1 MSFDQSKWI
10 WKNGRIIPW
19 SEASVHV
26 SAHALH
32 YGSGV
37 FEGMR
42 CYETA
47 DGPAVFRMDEHLER
61 LFASAAAYSME
72 IPYTR
77 EEIEDAV
84 CEVIERNGFRS
95 CYIRPICFFGS
106 DTLGVHPRN
115 CPVDMAILTWP
126 WGAYLGAEAQETGVR
141 VTVSSWEKFGSR
153 MMPAT
158 AKACGQYLNSLLA
171 VREAFSK
178 GYDEGLLLNADGTI
192 AEGSGENLFI
202 VRDGRLLTNDERS
215 SILLGITRDVVIEI
229 ARDLGLEVEVRELWL
244 DDLLMADEAFFTGTA
259 TEVAPI
265 REVDEARIGSGARG
279 PITEKI
285 QRVFF
290 AATSGTEPRYRG
302 WLRYVSRQP
311 AETF

>member
-10 WKNGRIIPW
+10 WKNGRIMPW
-19 SEASVHV
+19 GDASVHV

-61 LFASAAAYSME
+61 LFASAAVYSMA

-77 EEIEDAV
+77 EQIEDAI

-95 CYIRPICFFGS
+95 CYVRPICFFGS

-115 CPVDMAILTWP
+115 CPIDMAILTWP
-126 WGAYLGAEAQETGVR
+126 WGAYLGDTQETGVR

-171 VREAFSK
+171 VREAFSR

-229 ARDLGLEVEVRELWL
+229 ARDLGLEVEVRDLWL
-244 DDLLMADEAFFTGTA
+244 DDLLKADEAFFTGTA

-265 REVDEARIGSGARG
+265 REVDEARIGNGGRG
-279 PITEKI
+279 PITERI

-302 WLRYVSRQP
+302 WLRYVSPQP